1 VAHLPAAVKFIEYLT
16 RPEVASEYL
25 ATEAPIA
32 ASIKGVPVAEDEI
45 ATSLRETTYPATI
58 RFLDWIWP
66 TEINDAYQAAIQGVV
81 GGTLTPEEAAAQ
93 VQQAYD
99 DLVADGYT
107 YP

>member
-1 VAHLPAAVKFIEYLT
+1 MAETDVAQQ
-16 RPEVASEYL
+16 
-25 ATEAPIA
+25 
-32 ASIKGVPVAEDEI
+32 
-45 ATSLRETTYPATI
+45 LRETAYPNTI

-66 TEINDAYQAAIQGVV
+66 TEINDAYQAAIQGVI
-81 GGTLTPEEAAAQ
+81 GGTLTAEEGAAQ